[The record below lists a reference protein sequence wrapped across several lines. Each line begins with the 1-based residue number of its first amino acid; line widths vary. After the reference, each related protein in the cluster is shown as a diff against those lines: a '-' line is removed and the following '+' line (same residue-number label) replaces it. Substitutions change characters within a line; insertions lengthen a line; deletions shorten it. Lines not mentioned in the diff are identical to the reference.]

1 MVKDPYNNKDYN
13 GNNCNKLL
21 KNIDKLRSV
30 IPQDLETFV
39 DVLEA
44 LMKVKEACFGAEAD
58 PEYKQ
63 IVKNFEAAW
72 FEIYIEH
79 DVWFTNKCHIII
91 DHVPQAI
98 ERTGRGMLGNSE
110 QVVEASHAIFD
121 RFWKKYLVVDLESDI
136 HGERLLQC
144 VIDFNSSNI

>member
-21 KNIDKLRSV
+21 KSIDKLRSV

-63 IVKNFEAAW
+63 IVKNFEDA

-79 DVWFTNKCHIII
+79 DVWFTN
-91 DHVPQAI
+91 DQA
-98 ERTGRGMLGNSE
+98 TL
-110 QVVEASHAIFD
+110 
-121 RFWKKYLVVDLESDI
+121 LEI
-136 HGERLLQC
+136 TL
-144 VIDFNSSNI
+144 

>member
-1 MVKDPYNNKDYN
+1 MAEPGSGVNPQVKDPYNNKDYN

-44 LMKVKEACFGAEAD
+44 LMKVKEGCVGAEAD

-72 FEIYIEH
+72 FEIYIDH
-79 DVWFTNKCHIII
+79 DV
-91 DHVPQAI
+91 VY
-98 ERTGRGMLGNSE
+98 GS
-110 QVVEASHAIFD
+110 
-121 RFWKKYLVVDLESDI
+121 
-136 HGERLLQC
+136 
-144 VIDFNSSNI
+144 